1 MKANVDINFSAN
13 YCMKLIDASS
23 GNVKQQADFHNI
35 PVVGFRS
42 CLASIYSTSAS
53 GVDGGP
59 FAAYNQLLNTL
70 RLGSGSTEPSQSD
83 TALSGQLWSILN
95 SGITF
100 EWIDD
105 YTGRAT
111 SSYTVP
117 ATTAYVGTVREVGL
131 ACKSHGRSAGSTST
145 SNNSVLCTRALI
157 TDSEGQ
163 PIEFEKTDLDILVV
177 TVVVDMSIR
186 SSSSTFEIF
195 KHNMLVQNVLTGE
208 YTYNSGFGSEYGYPN
223 LCRFYA
229 DVEHY
234 HSKASIGSS
243 IEKSIGSY
251 STLRRGWNE
260 TTNAFVQYPVAR
272 LLATDITAE
281 RYYKAIAIPGVGYWK
296 LPNEEVMPT
305 YSISGIAI
313 GTGDGVKT
321 QFTNPLSYFK
331 EGTDVV
337 YKNGVA
343 LTRGVDYTIHHAGNI
358 NCLPEV
364 NEKLAGVPK
373 ITSAAYTSTTLTIR
387 PLFLPTTFSG
397 SPTQLR
403 TYFGSENVDYCFS
416 NASPLFL
423 EYAEAVT
430 MNCMKCTGSIRNM
443 SGTNST
449 NNIPSGTTFYIDA
462 SDDGVDYVELGS
474 TSLTEANGPFTI
486 DFADTTAKY
495 WRLRTSYNGVVCIYS
510 SSSEHYMTL
519 SRKQPYITFAEAPA
533 EGDVITMDVGMD
545 VIMKNSNFVVDIGAT
560 LIFSF

>member
-1 MKANVDINFSAN
+1 MKANVGINFSAN

-53 GVDGGP
+53 GAADVNS
-59 FAAYNQLLNTL
+59 AYNQLLNTL
-70 RLGSGSTEPSQSD
+70 RLGSGSSEPSQSD
-83 TALSGQLWSILN
+83 TALSNQLWSVLN

-100 EWIDD
+100 KWVDD

-111 SSYTVP
+111 ASYTIP

-131 ACKSHGRSAGSTST
+131 ACRAAGRNNYGSYNTD
-145 SNNSVLCTRALI
+145 NALLCTRALI

-163 PIEFEKTDLDILVV
+163 AIEFEKTDLDILVV

-186 SSSSTFEIF
+186 SSSSAFEVF
-195 KHNMLVQNVLTGE
+195 KRSMFIKNVLTGE
-208 YTYNSGFGSEYGYPN
+208 YTSYFGFGSEYGYPN
-223 LCRFYA
+223 LCRFHT
-229 DVEHY
+229 DVEQY
-234 HSKASIGSS
+234 HTKASVGGV
-243 IEKSIGSY
+243 IETSVGSY
-251 STLRRGWNE
+251 STLRRGWSD
-260 TTNAFVQYPVAR
+260 TVNAFVQYPVTR
-272 LLATDITAE
+272 LLATVITSE
-281 RYYKAIAIPGVGYWK
+281 RYYKAIAIPGVGYWR

-305 YSISGIAI
+305 YTISGLAI

-343 LTRGVDYTIHHAGNI
+343 LTRDVDYTIHHAGNI

-364 NEKLAGVPK
+364 NEKVAGVPK
-373 ITSAAYTSTTLTIR
+373 ITSSAYTNTTLSLR
-387 PLFLPTTFSG
+387 PLFLPTSFYGT
-397 SPTQLR
+397 PTQLK
-403 TYFGSENVDYCFS
+403 TYFGSDNVDYCFS
-416 NASPLFL
+416 NTYPLLL
-423 EYAEAVT
+423 EYPEAVT
-430 MNCMKCTGSIRNM
+430 MNCMKCTGSLRNM
-443 SGTNST
+443 NGTNGY
-449 NNIPSGTTFYIDA
+449 NNIPSGTTFYIDY

-474 TSLTEANGPFTI
+474 ASLTEANGPFTI

-495 WRLRTSYNGVVCIYS
+495 WRLRTSYSGVVCIYS
-510 SSSEHYMTL
+510 SSPEHYMTL